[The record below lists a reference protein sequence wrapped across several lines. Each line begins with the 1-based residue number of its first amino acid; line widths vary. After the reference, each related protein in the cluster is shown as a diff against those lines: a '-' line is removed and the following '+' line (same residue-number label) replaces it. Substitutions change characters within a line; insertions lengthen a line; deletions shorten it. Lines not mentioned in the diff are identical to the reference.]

1 MYDSKIGFY
10 PLRLDPSNSSAIFD
24 LTAPK
29 DQSMPNKIFNDI
41 QTPLGATN
49 MEVEPIESKIPSL
62 KKSDLVVI
70 NDSKSFRSL
79 IS

>member
-1 MYDSKIGFY
+1 
-10 PLRLDPSNSSAIFD
+10 
-24 LTAPK
+24 
-29 DQSMPNKIFNDI
+29 
-41 QTPLGATN
+41 